1 MRKGSLS
8 LEWEFTNIPSRQ
20 VVQNAILYFNET
32 NFEKPDSQNT
42 ICTWIFDDQKPRI
55 TRGKDLF
62 PGRIFATYEP
72 YVYKLTLA
80 NLQYNDTGSFYLR
93 VAIGNDA
100 ITPFEFDNAVIR
112 ISKINGEY
120 RFLSLLC
127 RYLVMKFLGNQ
138 K

>member
-80 NLQYNDTGSFYLR
+80 NLQYN
-93 VAIGNDA
+93 A
-100 ITPFEFDNAVIR
+100 ITPIEFGNAVIR